1 MRTRRRTNPFRG
13 SNNFW
18 QSYSDMMAAL
28 LLVFALV
35 LTGTIL
41 QSQKEFEKKEAEL
54 SSAASIIADQQ
65 GKLERLLGIR
75 EEIIEALRQQFS
87 DGELDV
93 DAQTGAIVFN
103 SNLLFAKDDSV
114 LSDEGKAMLT
124 DFLPQYFDI
133 LLSPAFKEY
142 VAEITIEGHTDSD
155 GLYMYNL
162 NLSQD
167 RALSVATFFLS
178 ETQTVFTTAR
188 RDELRALVTA
198 NGRSWSDPIKDKDGN
213 ENKDASRR
221 VEIQFRLK
229 DQEMIE
235 EMLEAVS

>member
-1 MRTRRRTNPFRG
+1 MRNERRTNSSRS

-41 QSQKEFEKKEAEL
+41 QSQKEFEKKESEL
-54 SSAASIIADQQ
+54 ATAASIIANQQ
-65 GKLERLLGIR
+65 DDLERLLGIR
-75 EEIIEALRQQFS
+75 EEIINALREQFS
-87 DGELDV
+87 DGDLHV
-93 DAQTGAIVFN
+93 DAQTGAIIFD
-103 SNLLFAKDDSV
+103 SNLLFAKDDFV
-114 LSDEGKAMLT
+114 LSDEGKTMLT
-124 DFLPQYFDI
+124 GFLPKYFDI
-133 LLSPAFKEY
+133 LLSPEFKEY

-162 NLSQD
+162 NLSQN

-178 ETQTVFTTAR
+178 ETQTLFTTAR
-188 RDELRALVTA
+188 RDELRQLVTA
-198 NGRSWSDPIKDKDGN
+198 NGRSWSDPIMDEN
-213 ENKDASRR
+213 QQENKDASRR

-235 EMLEAVS
+235 EMLDAIS